1 MDKQKIFDIIRFIFI
16 LFVFFAPFFKG
27 LFAQELFYAYFI
39 LLLINLAG
47 LFTVRDKIYTGK
59 GFLTVFFLQFGVSLA
74 SLFTGINKEGAIYG
88 VFINLM
94 PLAFLLGFLNSSDD
108 GIEGTNA
115 NKKRPSGDI
124 KDKTITA
131 VFLSGSLIFLIN
143 LLVASRIFKK
153 ENEIERFQFVIEYAN
168 VLGVFFFICSIA
180 GLYLSARR
188 KGSLPVQIL
197 LKTGTA
203 FNIAGMILTYSR
215 TVWILSVFFYFVYF
229 LVLKNKRAVY
239 DFISSLFAAAAT
251 AWIVLT
257 VGWSYSAVAVF
268 FTVVL
273 IYLFYLVD
281 KSLQKKYSLW
291 AQNSKKNKVSMYMFI
306 LIAAV
311 LSITALANSK
321 QILSRL
327 ASISINASEL
337 QERFAYYIDSIS
349 ILKDYPVFGTG
360 PGGWSS
366 IQYYYQTALYSVHYV
381 HSSYV
386 QAAVDYGITG
396 FLTFLTQ
403 LSLFVFYLI
412 RAYRRNR
419 DTTGQ
424 KELIACMGVTNL
436 FIMAHS
442 MIDLD
447 FEFPFMEMYFW
458 VNTAFLVRMSGSTA
472 YIHIGGRLKRSVL
485 AGIAAVL
492 IVVQV
497 PLMISRGYLAEGK
510 RDFANKQFARAEVNF
525 IKAAGFNPFSSN
537 AYFMRGEALR
547 CMYMENK
554 TEALRIKSIDCYML
568 SRKYDSF
575 NPNYPSSIA
584 FILEIAGDYENSAI
598 EYRNLIRLQPL
609 VMDYYE
615 ALAEVIM
622 AQAENEYENGME
634 SAAIEK
640 YKEITAI
647 EGQIKK
653 AAEKLSYFG
662 KYKSKH
668 KTEMAL
674 SPELEQLIQKARQY
688 QSEHKAGS

>member
-1 MDKQKIFDIIRFIFI
+1 MEKQKIFEITRFIFI
-16 LFVFFAPFFKG
+16 LLVFFAPFFKG

-39 LLLINLAG
+39 LLLINLVG
-47 LFTVRDKIYTGK
+47 LFAVRDKIYTGK
-59 GFLTVFFLQFGVSLA
+59 GFLTVFILQFGVSLA
-74 SLFTGINKEGAIYG
+74 SLFTGINKEGAING
-88 VFINLM
+88 IFVNIM
-94 PLAFLLGFLNSSDD
+94 PLAVFLGFLNSSDD
-108 GIEGTNA
+108 GIEGINA
-115 NKKRPSGDI
+115 YEKRPSGDI

-131 VFLSGSLIFLIN
+131 VFLSGSLVFLIN

-188 KGSLPVQIL
+188 RGSLPVQIL
-197 LKTGTA
+197 FKAGTA
-203 FNIAGMILTYSR
+203 FNMAGMILTYSR
-215 TVWILSVFFYFVYF
+215 TVWILSIFFYFVYF
-229 LVLKNKRAVY
+229 LVLKNKIVIY
-239 DFISSLFAAAAT
+239 DFIASLVVAAAI

-257 VGWSYSAVAVF
+257 FGWSYSALAVLF
-268 FTVVL
+268 SVVL
-273 IYLFYLVD
+273 MYLSYLMD
-281 KSLQKKYSLW
+281 ESLQKAYSIL
-291 AQNSKKNKVSMYMFI
+291 AQNSKRNMALTYMLI
-306 LIAAV
+306 LIAAA
-311 LSITALANSK
+311 LSVVALANSK

-349 ILKDYPVFGTG
+349 ILKDYPVLGTG

-396 FLTFLTQ
+396 FLIFLTQ
-403 LSLFVFYLI
+403 LFLFVFYLV

-419 DTTGQ
+419 DTLDH
-424 KELIACMGVTNL
+424 KALIVCMGVTNL

-442 MIDLD
+442 LIDLD

-472 YIHIGGRLKRSVL
+472 FFHIDGRLKKSML
-485 AGIAAVL
+485 AGITAVL
-492 IVVQV
+492 IAVQV

-525 IKAAGFNPFSSN
+525 TRAARFNPYSSN

-554 TEALRIKSIDCYML
+554 TEAIRIKSIDCYML

-575 NPNYPSSIA
+575 NPIYPSSIA
-584 FILEIAGDYENSAI
+584 YMSEIAGDYENSAI

-615 ALAEVIM
+615 ALAEVMM
-622 AQAENEYENGME
+622 AQAEYEYENGME
-634 SAAIEK
+634 GAAIEK
-640 YKEITAI
+640 FKEITAI
-647 EGQIKK
+647 EDQIKK

-674 SPELEQLIQKARQY
+674 SPELEQIIQKARQY